1 MGGKTFGFG
10 AASAP
15 VFGRKGDAPE
25 TRGRLQELHGY
36 FGFTCAELPGFHD
49 LAPKFFARF
58 DVSDGHQLAAVD
70 AFVQMNQC
78 AMRVDHGGK
87 GFLGESVSIGQIT
100 GNDDSNGEH
109 DTMAA
114 PLIRIF
120 LLADRKGSHK
130 SSPCLPCAREGAN
143 LHAFW
148 AAICEPTPNDEK
160 RIYKNL

>member
-36 FGFTCAELPGFHD
+36 FGFTCAGLRGFHN

-58 DVSDGHQLAAVD
+58 DVSDGHQLAAGD

-78 AMRVDHGGK
+78 AMSIDHGGK

-120 LLADRKGSHK
+120 LLADRNGSHK
-130 SSPCLPCAREGAN
+130 SSPCLPVRGKGLNSTPLEEQFANQYPTMREKFTG
-143 LHAFW
+143 
-148 AAICEPTPNDEK
+148 T
-160 RIYKNL
+160 